1 MLLSGAEWRF
11 HRHFAPFSER
21 SRPGWRSR
29 PEIRTD
35 VRIIP
40 PFSAGSSAEINTPAL
55 GGVKCRKDRCL
66 GSLSGPWGPQ
76 AGFPGRLGLL
86 DFLAA
91 GEFQEVGID
100 FVGQPGVG
108 IACLV
113 AWMGWSALALP

>member
-1 MLLSGAEWRF
+1 MLLHAVDWRYRRPLEPLLCRF
-11 HRHFAPFSER
+11 RPGGR
-21 SRPGWRSR
+21 SRPG
-29 PEIRTD
+29 
-35 VRIIP
+35 IP
-40 PFSAGSSAEINTPAL
+40 TLYAQYTPVH
-55 GGVKCRKDRCL
+55 GIVKCRKDRCL
-66 GSLSGPWGPQ
+66 GSISGPWGPQ

-113 AWMGWSALALP
+113 AWMGWSGLALP